1 MAEKPHIPFDWV
13 LALSENGIKLRM
25 EFNRILMG
33 NITFDGIMNDLNQNA
48 LFKSSHPLAI

>member
-25 EFNRILMG
+25 EFDRILIG
-33 NITFDGIMNDLNQNA
+33 NITFDGIMNDFN
-48 LFKSSHPLAI
+48 LFKSSYPLAI